1 MRDYQP
7 VFKPEWRQQLPA
19 QVLSYLPLTLFF
31 QVGLM
36 YAGLVLFLLAWV
48 LSGDWQN
55 KLARMKTS
63 ALLWPVTGLSL
74 ISVLISLLH
83 PHSAGEFT
91 AALAHYQTYWFLFPM
106 LSVTSGVWQQTAI
119 RNFFLGA
126 IIAASLFYL
135 NSLGV
140 LPDIKLFKSY
150 VLYEGNKSILLGLL
164 LAIAAAWMLH
174 EWRLRKNL
182 HVWRTLSFV
191 YVLIALVLCTKSRTA
206 SLLFVLL
213 CGLLVFR
220 NFSFRW
226 WQLGAVASLLL
237 LAIFSISRVAQLP
250 APTTC
255 LAKEMH
261 DVYKM
266 SGVQILLNRGIC
278 TVHQVR
284 DFGQTKQVTEDGMR
298 LELYLN
304 TWQMISQSPWIGH
317 GVGNWLPMYQQKSQG
332 QISEKMT
339 TPHNDYLL
347 YWFELGMGGLIAL
360 LTIWGTQLRIARQMM
375 YSESNEHNQGAM
387 LLAMLT
393 VGMMFAACF
402 NAILRDGVFAFAM
415 LILLAIPLAGTGN
428 IKRKQISQA

>member
-1 MRDYQP
+1 MSKTITNPD
-7 VFKPEWRQQLPA
+7 WRQQLPA
-19 QVLSYLPLTLFF
+19 QILSYLPLTLFF

-36 YAGLVLFLLAWV
+36 YAGLVLFLLAWA

-55 KLARMKTS
+55 KLARMKSST
-63 ALLWPVTGLSL
+63 LLLPVIGLSV
-74 ISVLISLLH
+74 ISAMISLIHTH
-83 PHSAGEFT
+83 PVGEF
-91 AALAHYQTYWFLFPM
+91 AAAFSHYQTYWFLFPM
-106 LSVTSGVWQQTAI
+106 LSIGSGAWQQKAV
-119 RNFFLGA
+119 RHFFIGA
-126 IIAASLFYL
+126 VIAASLFYL
-135 NSLGV
+135 NSMGV
-140 LPDIKLFKSY
+140 LPDIKLVKSY

-174 EWRLRKNL
+174 EWRLHKNFTL
-182 HVWRTLSFV
+182 WRAVSFV
-191 YVLIALVLCTKSRTA
+191 YVLVALVLCSKSRTA

-226 WQLGAVASLLL
+226 WQLVTVLGLL
-237 LAIFSISRVAQLP
+237 LAAVFSIARIAQMP
-250 APTTC
+250 APATC

-266 SGVQILLNRGIC
+266 SGAQILLNRGIC

-284 DFGQTKQVTEDGMR
+284 DFGQTKQVSEDGMR
-298 LELYLN
+298 LELYMN
-304 TWQMISQSPWIGH
+304 TWQMISQSPWLGH
-317 GVGNWLPMYQQKSQG
+317 GIGNWLPMYQQKAQG

-347 YWFELGMGGLIAL
+347 YWFELGIAGLLAL
-360 LTIWGTQLRIARQMM
+360 LIIWGTQLRIARQMVAGTH
-375 YSESNEHNQGAM
+375 SERAM

-393 VGMMFAACF
+393 IGMMFAACF

-415 LILLAIPLAGTGN
+415 LILLAIPLAGIGDHTVRRTT
-428 IKRKQISQA
+428 I

>member
-1 MRDYQP
+1 MAMLKNIANPD
-7 VFKPEWRQQLPA
+7 WRQQLPA
-19 QVLSYLPLTLFF
+19 QILSYLPLTLFF

-36 YAGLVLFLLAWV
+36 YAGLGLFLLAWAM
-48 LSGDWQN
+48 SGDWQN
-55 KLARMKTS
+55 KIARMKS
-63 ALLWPVTGLSL
+63 SPLLWPVIGLSV
-74 ISVLISLLH
+74 ISVLISLIHAH
-83 PHSAGEFT
+83 PVGEF
-91 AALAHYQTYWFLFPM
+91 AAAFSHYQTYWFLFPM
-106 LSVTSGVWQQTAI
+106 LSIGSGAWQQNAV

-126 IIAASLFYL
+126 VIAASLFYL

-182 HVWRTLSFV
+182 TLWRATSFV

-237 LAIFSISRVAQLP
+237 VVIFSISRVAQLP

-261 DVYKM
+261 DVYKL
-266 SGVQILLNRGIC
+266 SGAQILLNRGIC

-284 DFGQTKQVTEDGMR
+284 DFGQAKQVTEDGMR
-298 LELYLN
+298 LELYMN
-304 TWQMISQSPWIGH
+304 TWQMISQSPWTGH
-317 GVGNWLPMYQQKSQG
+317 GIGNWLPMYQQKAQG

-347 YWFELGMGGLIAL
+347 YWFELGIAGLLAL
-360 LTIWGTQLRIARQMM
+360 LTMWGMQLWIARQMVSGAH
-375 YSESNEHNQGAM
+375 SERAM

-393 VGMMFAACF
+393 IGMMFAACF
-402 NAILRDGVFAFAM
+402 NAIMRDGVFAFAM
-415 LILLAIPLAGTGN
+415 LILLAIPLAGMGENSVRRTT
-428 IKRKQISQA
+428 I

>member
-1 MRDYQP
+1 
-7 VFKPEWRQQLPA
+7 
-19 QVLSYLPLTLFF
+19 
-31 QVGLM
+31 M
-36 YAGLVLFLLAWV
+36 YAGLVLFLLTWIF
-48 LSGDWQN
+48 SGDWQQ
-55 KLARMKTS
+55 KFARIRSS
-63 ALLWPVTGLSL
+63 ALLWPVLGLSL
-74 ISVLISLLH
+74 ISVVISLIHTH
-83 PHSAGEFT
+83 PTGEFVP
-91 AALAHYQTYWFLFPM
+91 AFSHYQTYWFLFPM
-106 LSVTSGVWQQTAI
+106 LSVGSGAWQQTAV

-126 IIAASLFYL
+126 VIAASLFYL
-135 NSLGV
+135 NSFGV
-140 LPDIKLFKSY
+140 LPDINLFKSY
-150 VLYEGNKSILLGLL
+150 VLYDGNKSILLGLL

-182 HVWRTLSFV
+182 FLWRALSFV
-191 YVLIALVLCTKSRTA
+191 YVVVALVLCTKSRTA

-226 WQLGAVASLLL
+226 WQLGVVASLLYL
-237 LAIFSISRVAQLP
+237 GVFSISRVAQLP
-250 APTTC
+250 APATC

-266 SGVQILLNRGIC
+266 SGAQILLNRGIC

-298 LELYLN
+298 LELYMN
-304 TWQMISQSPWIGH
+304 TWQMIALSPWTGH
-317 GVGNWLPMYQQKSQG
+317 GIGNWLSMYQQKAQG

-347 YWFELGMGGLIAL
+347 YWFELGITGLLAL
-360 LTIWGTQLRIARQMM
+360 LMMWGTQLRIALQMVAGAHK
-375 YSESNEHNQGAM
+375 ERAM

-415 LILLAIPLAGTGN
+415 LILLAIPLAGVHKKT
-428 IKRKQISQA
+428 